1 MLFCLFT
8 LLSLAI
14 SNELIKKGDGVCDTT
29 NGQKEITDEHTAYQ
43 GSKVMQDLGADFVIK
58 ALNPATG
65 SITSAVSTGSSIESA
80 SASNPAPSSTNE
92 TESAITPLSSDTA
105 RVNHV
110 DQCCYSGP

>member
-1 MLFCLFT
+1 MFVTRYVTFT

-80 SASNPAPSSTNE
+80 SASNPAPSSTTKQPPPPPYLTSE
-92 TESAITPLSSDTA
+92 
-105 RVNHV
+105 
-110 DQCCYSGP
+110 